1 MGILRKTRED
11 EARIPLHDE
20 PAHPIKALEM
30 RAAPLLVRS
39 DEPVMPITTK
49 DLKVPIALGVWYVT
63 ASRPR

>member
-1 MGILRKTRED
+1 MKRTLDQTR
-11 EARIPLHDE
+11 RQTLHDE

-49 DLKVPIALGVWYVT
+49 DLKVPIALGVWYVNRV
-63 ASRPR
+63 RPR